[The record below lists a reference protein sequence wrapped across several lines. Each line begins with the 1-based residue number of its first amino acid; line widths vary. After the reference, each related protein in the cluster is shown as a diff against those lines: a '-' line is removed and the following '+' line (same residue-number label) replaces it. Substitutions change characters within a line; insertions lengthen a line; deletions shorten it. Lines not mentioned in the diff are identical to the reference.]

1 MEGANWR
8 ITDEEA
14 GPSSSSG
21 IASTKQQNPPETFHH
36 QHHRKE
42 AAAEEEETEEEEEDD
57 VDHHNNSTFVPGPLL
72 SLKDQIEKDKVFR
85 FSPPHLLFKSW
96 VCSKFDFFFYIYLF
110 LLNGLFVFNPCIL
123 LKALTG

>member
-36 QHHRKE
+36 RKE
-42 AAAEEEETEEEEEDD
+42 AEEEEETEEEEEED
-57 VDHHNNSTFVPGPLL
+57 VCQHKNITFVPGPLL